1 MKKIVLSLLAVLMT
15 VMSFAQCF
23 ISNSNENLNFYKA
36 YLDVPIVKKASLA
49 NGKITNEMLD
59 YICKKSN
66 PADVKYAM
74 LNALGWDGKM
84 KENVEKNSKTLETYL
99 NENYENMGFENI
111 LNVLGTSTAMCVALM
126 EAYSD
131 PLQAEHALGL
141 AKSVIEKDYEHGIDI
156 QSTKIMYDLIA
167 IENSMMWVG
176 DVTPMGT
183 QEGFQDAIKDILPL
197 CSYTGDAVDFVKDMR
212 KNALNIIYNILKEYE
227 MEVGKI
233 KIISKSKNPYQISIN
248 GEVIGTMDGYETYEH
263 QVSPGYYHIKAVQ
276 VSGYA
281 FSPTINNRDVNI
293 EDGQTIT
300 VTIGYED

>member
-1 MKKIVLSLLAVLMT
+1 MT
-15 VMSFAQCF
+15 VMSFAQYSF
-23 ISNSNENLNFYKA
+23 ISNSNINLNFYKA

-84 KENVEKNSKTLETYL
+84 KENVEKNSNTLETYL
-99 NENYENMGFENI
+99 NANYENMGFENI
-111 LNVLGTSTAMCVALM
+111 LNVLGTSTAMCMALM

-131 PLQAEHALGL
+131 PLQAEHALGC
-141 AKSVIEKDYEHGIDI
+141 AKSVIEKDDERGVYV
-156 QSTKIMYDLIA
+156 QSNKIMYDLIA
-167 IENSMMWVG
+167 IEYSMMWVG
-176 DVTPMGT
+176 DVTPMGA
-183 QEGFQDAIKDILPL
+183 QEGFQDAIKDILPI
-197 CSYTGDAVDFVKDMR
+197 CSYTGDAVDFIKDMR
-212 KNALNIIYNILKEYE
+212 KNALTIIYNLLKEYE
-227 MEVGKI
+227 RAVGKI
-233 KIISKSKNPYQISIN
+233 RIISKSKNPYQVSIN
-248 GEVIGTMDGYETYEH
+248 GQVIGNTDPYEDYVHECA
-263 QVSPGYYHIKAVQ
+263 PGYYHIKAVQ

-281 FSPTINNRDVNI
+281 FSPTVNDRDVNV

>member
-1 MKKIVLSLLAVLMT
+1 MT

-23 ISNSNENLNFYKA
+23 ISNSNINLNFYKA

-84 KENVEKNSKTLETYL
+84 KENEELNNKTIATYL
-99 NENYENMGFENI
+99 ANNYESDMTFNDI
-111 LNVLGTSTAMCVALM
+111 LKVLGSSTAMSMALIG
-126 EAYSD
+126 AYTD
-131 PLQAEHALGL
+131 WFYTEDALKN
-141 AKSVIEKDYEHGIDI
+141 AKLVCDKDDSNGIVV
-156 QSTKIMYDLIA
+156 QSNYIMYKLIA
-167 IENSMMWVG
+167 IEYSMGDVG

-183 QEGFQDAIKDILPL
+183 QEGFL
-197 CSYTGDAVDFVKDMR
+197 DAVKSILSMCQSDAVELRQDMR
-212 KNALNIIYNILKEYE
+212 KGALNIIYNCLKEYD
-227 MEVGKI
+227 MAVGTI
-233 KIISKSKNPYQISIN
+233 RIISKSSNPYKISIN
-248 GEVIGTMDGYETYEH
+248 GEVVGTMDGYETYEH

-293 EDGQTIT
+293 EDGQTFT